1 MCRANETYYV
11 DGFSYYSSKTDTN
24 LIRENILCSRK
35 LHERANRVEISLTT

>member
-24 LIRENILCSRK
+24 LIRVKVFEKTIRTSQ
-35 LHERANRVEISLTT
+35 